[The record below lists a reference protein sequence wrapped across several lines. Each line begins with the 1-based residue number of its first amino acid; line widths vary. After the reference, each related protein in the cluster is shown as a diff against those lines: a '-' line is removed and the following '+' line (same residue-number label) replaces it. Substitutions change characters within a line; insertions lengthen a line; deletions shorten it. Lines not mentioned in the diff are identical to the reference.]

1 MEHNFSFSV
10 PSSLFAGIFVK
21 FMKIE
26 MVEQHQPSSNS
37 PSGGRL
43 RAEAACI
50 IKEECIKWDFKLSHL
65 TGSSNSSSGSRNC
78 NCNSAGH
85 YK

>member
-37 PSGGRL
+37 P
-43 RAEAACI
+43 AEAACI

-65 TGSSNSSSGSRNC
+65 TGSSNSNGSSNC